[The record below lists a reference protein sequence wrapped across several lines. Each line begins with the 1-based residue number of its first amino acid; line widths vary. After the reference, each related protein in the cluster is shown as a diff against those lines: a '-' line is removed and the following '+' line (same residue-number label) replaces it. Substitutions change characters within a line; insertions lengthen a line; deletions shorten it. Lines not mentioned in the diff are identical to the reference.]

1 MRCGTP
7 TLPHNIVG
15 EGILLIFNMSHIINS
30 NYTIMTTHFLE
41 NYLAPVVEVMEF
53 NVEEG
58 FLGSNLENIG
68 GEREEQDW

>member
-1 MRCGTP
+1 M
-7 TLPHNIVG
+7 LILNMLYIVK
-15 EGILLIFNMSHIINS
+15 S
-30 NYTIMTTHFLE
+30 NCTIMTTHFLE

-58 FLGSNLENIG
+58 FLLSNLENIG

>member
-1 MRCGTP
+1 M
-7 TLPHNIVG
+7 
-15 EGILLIFNMSHIINS
+15 LIFNMLHIINS

-58 FLGSNLENIG
+58 FLLSNLENIG
-68 GEREEQDW
+68 DERDEQDW